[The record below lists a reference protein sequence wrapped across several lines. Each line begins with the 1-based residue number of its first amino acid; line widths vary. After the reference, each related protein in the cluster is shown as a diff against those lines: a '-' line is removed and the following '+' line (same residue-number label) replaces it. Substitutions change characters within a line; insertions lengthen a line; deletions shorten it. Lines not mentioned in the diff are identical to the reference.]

1 MKNRLPLTDAEGEV
15 RELTAEDLREFRPAA
30 EVLPQYLSPKLARE
44 LLTRKPRGAQKSSTK
59 VQLSLRLTPEV
70 ITAFKATG
78 RGWQTRMGE
87 VLSEWADKHRAA

>member
-30 EVLPQYLSPKLARE
+30 EVLSPELCKKLGI
-44 LLTRKPRGAQKSSTK
+44 RGAQKSPTK
-59 VQLSLRLTPEV
+59 VQLSLRLTPDV
-70 ITAFKATG
+70 IAAFKATG

-87 VLSEWADKHRAA
+87 VLREWADKHRAA

>member
-30 EVLPQYLSPKLARE
+30 AVLSPE
-44 LLTRKPRGAQKSSTK
+44 LLKKLGVRGAQKYSTK

-87 VLSEWADKHRAA
+87 VLREWADKHRAA

>member
-30 EVLPQYLSPKLARE
+30 EVLSPALLKKLGV
-44 LLTRKPRGAQKSSTK
+44 RGAQKSSTK

-87 VLSEWADKHRAA
+87 VLREWADKHRAA